1 MSKLTLSASILL
13 FLVSCL
19 SWNMLSNKEGNK
31 QELFNGKDFTG
42 WVKYIGVPHK
52 SLQLSLPKDSLGNYK
67 TPIGND
73 DFLKVFSVVREDGEP
88 AIFVNGK
95 VFGTITSEAT
105 YENYHITL
113 QYKWGEK
120 KFAPRLQLPRDAGLL
135 YHAGDKPMQNR
146 VWPLAQE
153 CQIQQG
159 DCGDYWKIDKS
170 MAHIPAVYKD
180 SNWIYSVNADYVWF
194 GNEVKRPRCMKSP
207 DNEKPQG
214 EWNTVE
220 VYTSGDSSVH
230 VVNGL
235 IVMHLKDL
243 SVSDNGTKKP
253 LIKGRIVLQSEGAEL
268 YYRRIILEP
277 IKQLPESL
285 QRLYK

>member
-1 MSKLTLSASILL
+1 
-13 FLVSCL
+13 
-19 SWNMLSNKEGNK
+19 
-31 QELFNGKDFTG
+31 
-42 WVKYIGVPHK
+42 
-52 SLQLSLPKDSLGNYK
+52 
-67 TPIGND
+67 
-73 DFLKVFSVVREDGEP
+73 
-88 AIFVNGK
+88 
-95 VFGTITSEAT
+95 
-105 YENYHITL
+105 
-113 QYKWGEK
+113 
-120 KFAPRLQLPRDAGLL
+120 
-135 YHAGDKPMQNR
+135 
-146 VWPLAQE
+146 
-153 CQIQQG
+153 
-159 DCGDYWKIDKS
+159 
-170 MAHIPAVYKD
+170 
-180 SNWIYSVNADYVWF
+180 
-194 GNEVKRPRCMKSP
+194 MKSP